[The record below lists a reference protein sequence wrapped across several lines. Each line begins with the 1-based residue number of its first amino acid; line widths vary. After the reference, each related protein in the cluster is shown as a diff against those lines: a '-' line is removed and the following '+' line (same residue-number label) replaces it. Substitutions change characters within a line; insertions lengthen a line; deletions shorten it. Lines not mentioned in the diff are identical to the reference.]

1 MGWETEP
8 VVTELSRR
16 LHALR
21 DAGRATCLLLWVL
34 ALGMLG
40 LYVVTSPVTLT
51 VVLTRILWVGC
62 R

>member
-1 MGWETEP
+1 M
-8 VVTELSRR
+8 TELSRR

-21 DAGRATCLLLWVL
+21 DASRAACLLLWVL
-34 ALGMLG
+34 ALGMFG

-51 VVLTRILWVGC
+51 VVLARILWTGC